1 MAKGDRISKAPG
13 SNRRPAPEVGS
24 MHRAP
29 FRITMLAI
37 AALAAPAFLAVLT
50 PMPASAAS
58 RDDNRR
64 PFRFKTLV
72 TMHFATRTPARPKIP
87 CFVADIDL
95 DGNDD
100 LLVDEPDRLL
110 WYAIRGDTMTLVREC
125 AYEHRGITRMVT
137 DGTGD
142 GHPDFFSLEL
152 HPEGAMLSLR
162 DWYSPG
168 GPSKPLWTIGP
179 LLQLGTDGASPGA
192 RIFMFGSFIAEKGKA
207 PAILI
212 GLNTLRAEAR
222 CRSLLAYDVSSG
234 KRMWSRD
241 IASASC
247 ELVWDYF
254 GDTFP
259 RIVFT
264 TAALGNGV
272 VCGDMADSLS
282 HVMCLDGRDGRLLWK
297 SPLTGRGGR
306 GFLALADVNGDGSKE
321 ILVARYFSRFDA
333 GAFVIGRDWAVAA
346 LNRDGDILASA
357 AMPMIPKGIR
367 AADLDGDS
375 SPEIIVRGADGEIGI
390 LGAALDIRSL
400 FLCPPNVDG
409 STNEVFGVGDLVG
422 DERPEIVCQLGRALL
437 LRDRKGN
444 VIAKRS
450 FARQAPDS
458 AATRA
463 DGPIDAWIA
472 RCDGENRVIAAN
484 GDSIQ
489 ILILERTPLAARIS
503 ASRRP
508 LAAWAAAGA
517 LATVWATFHMRRLLK
532 RRRERFLS
540 MDEAHNELLKAMAAF
555 GHGGS
560 SLKVIDR
567 LRLHLKNWDRIHADG
582 VTREELVARLRET
595 YVETVVP
602 EIKHIVMLA
611 RRARIPD
618 GIWNSLQAEAGFAA
632 EETEAILATGSEGD
646 AYRTEHIAKALGA
659 LDGVDGSLAGIR
671 LHLRSIF
678 RTPVAEALGR
688 LVKRFRYEHGAR
700 GISFALVCDSSTA
713 SDVFISPVTFDKIFE
728 SLLSNAVRA
737 TESRTDAEIAIA
749 VQWEGNYCRIDVRD
763 NGCGIPRD
771 DWERAFER
779 HYTTKEGEGGFGLY
793 YAREELAKFG
803 GKIYVLESSA
813 GSGTTMRVVFR
824 KSEKAGG
831 V

>member
-1 MAKGDRISKAPG
+1 
-13 SNRRPAPEVGS
+13 
-24 MHRAP
+24 
-29 FRITMLAI
+29 MLAI
-37 AALAAPAFLAVLT
+37 AALAAPAFLAVST
-50 PMPASAAS
+50 PMPAGAAS

-72 TMHFATRTPARPKIP
+72 TMHFATRTPVRPKIP

-95 DGNDD
+95 DGDDD
-100 LLVDEPDRLL
+100 LLVDEPDRLS
-110 WYAIRGDTMTLVREC
+110 WYKLHGDTLTLLREN
-125 AYEHRGITRMVT
+125 AYERRGGTRMVT

-142 GHPDFFSLEL
+142 GHPDFFFLDL
-152 HPEGAMLSLR
+152 RPEGVMLSLH
-162 DWYSPG
+162 DWYSPN
-168 GPSKPLWTIGP
+168 GPSTSLSTIGP
-179 LLQLGTDGASPGA
+179 LLPLEAAGDNPAN
-192 RIFMFGSFIAEKGKA
+192 RIFTFGSFVAEKGG
-207 PAILI
+207 PRAILI
-212 GLNTLRAEAR
+212 GLNVLKADER
-222 CRSLLAYDVSSG
+222 CRSLLAYDALSG
-234 KRMWSRD
+234 RRIWSYD
-241 IASASC
+241 FASASQ
-247 ELVWDYF
+247 ELVWDSF
-254 GDTFP
+254 GDAFP

-264 TAALGNGV
+264 TAAYGNGV
-272 VCGDMADSLS
+272 MCEGTTDSVS
-282 HVMCLDGRDGRLLWK
+282 HVICLDGRDGRLLWK
-297 SPLTGRGGR
+297 IQLTGRVGR
-306 GFLALADVNGDGSKE
+306 GYLALADVNGDGSQE
-321 ILVARYFSRFDA
+321 ILVARFFSKSDA
-333 GAFVIGRDWAVAA
+333 TALVEGRDWVVAA

-357 AMPMIPKGIR
+357 AMPMMPKGIR

-375 SPEIIVRGADGEIGI
+375 SPEILVRGADGEIGI

-400 FLCPPNVDG
+400 VSPSSNVEG
-409 STNEVFGVGDLVG
+409 FANEIFGAGDFVGDG
-422 DERPEIVCQLGRALL
+422 RPEIVCRLDRALL
-437 LRDRKGN
+437 LRNQRGA
-444 VIAKRS
+444 VIAERS
-450 FARQAPDS
+450 FARQVSDS
-458 AATRA
+458 AAGLLE
-463 DGPIDAWIA
+463 GPIDAWIA
-472 RCDGENRVIAAN
+472 RCDGENRIIAAN

-489 ILILERTPLAARIS
+489 LLMLERTPLASRLS

-508 LAAWAAAGA
+508 LAAWGAAGA
-517 LATVWATFHMRRLLK
+517 LAIVWATFHGRRVLK
-532 RRRERFLS
+532 RRRDRFLS

-728 SLLSNAVRA
+728 SLLTNAVRA

-779 HYTTKEGEGGFGLY
+779 HYTTKPEGGGFGLY

-803 GKIYVLESSA
+803 GKIYVLESAA

-831 V
+831 A